1 MRDMVIESLGS
12 NGVAF
17 DPWTE
22 NLGQCSVKNI
32 QVRLRVA
39 TQKRPNQ
46 NYIAQLINEEGNR
59 TIAAL

>member
-1 MRDMVIESLGS
+1 MRGMVIKTLGS
-12 NGVAF
+12 NDVAF

-32 QVRLRVA
+32 QVRLSVA

-46 NYIAQLINEEGNR
+46 NYILQLINEEGNR
-59 TIAAL
+59 TVAAL